1 MNTTV
6 EDLKIINLLRHC
18 DSSGD
23 LVAIESLKDI
33 PINISRIF
41 YVFGSDGENRGNHA
55 HFKTR
60 QVLICVNGSVI
71 VTCKDG
77 TNTISFNLDSKDKA
91 LFIPEMIWD
100 SVSYTGK
107 NTILL
112 VLSDSQYDRDDYIED
127 FDIFKNIKSQL

>member
-6 EDLKIINLLRHC
+6 EDSKIISLLRHS
-18 DSSGD
+18 DNSGD
-23 LVAIESLKDI
+23 LVSIESLKDI
-33 PINISRIF
+33 PINVSRIF
-41 YVFGSDGENRGNHA
+41 YVFDSDGENRGNHA
-55 HFKTR
+55 HIKTK
-60 QVLICVNGSVI
+60 QVLICINGSVV
-71 VTCKDG
+71 VTCSDG